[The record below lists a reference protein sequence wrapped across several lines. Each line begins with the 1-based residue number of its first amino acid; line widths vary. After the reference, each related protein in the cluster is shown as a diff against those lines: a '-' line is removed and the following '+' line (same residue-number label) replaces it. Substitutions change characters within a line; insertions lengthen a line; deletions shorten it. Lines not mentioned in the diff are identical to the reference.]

1 MHGALPDGSWPLAP
15 PETHSRLAVRCA
27 QIEQDDDQVVINYPG
42 EDEEPVELWC
52 QNEAD
57 AQGWAQSL
65 EKNIKYLLKK
75 SKSKDAGEDDDS
87 MLDTPRSVDS
97 VDVVTPLAAAA
108 ESPKMKKKMKKAG
121 GLKGKTGAGGVKRE
135 RRKSAAHEMYGEGP
149 SRLRGVFVAL
159 CSSPEMC
166 VCGQSKSLR
175 WRSQRRRRRRTRWKR
190 SYC

>member
-1 MHGALPDGSWPLAP
+1 M
-15 PETHSRLAVRCA
+15 AVRCA

-87 MLDTPRSVDS
+87 MLDTPRSMDS

-159 CSSPEMC
+159 RSSPEMC

-190 SYC
+190 SCC